1 MDENDAVQYNLEN
14 DLNLEDVD
22 EILPHAEITDIF
34 QEGLAMLVQDPL
46 LCDLPIQVTLE
57 EINSQI
63 ALEFG
68 QAMTVKICKA
78 SGEVMPVVI
87 VQNATVLDL
96 KRAIQRY
103 IQLKHQREGGI
114 QHISWFQVI
123 DTVPKLSRGG
133 DREKLLKNKDLY
145 WIHHLKTIEP
155 LGLNREFD
163 LSPFL

>member
-1 MDENDAVQYNLEN
+1 MFLFCLFYFAD
-14 DLNLEDVD
+14 
-22 EILPHAEITDIF
+22 ILH
-34 QEGLAMLVQDPL
+34 V
-46 LCDLPIQVTLE
+46 LCFFPFVTLE

-114 QHISWFQVI
+114 QHIKIGCDVLR
-123 DTVPKLSRGG
+123 DPVPCFIIGYIRAQNFRSQATSQALRVT
-133 DREKLLKNKDLY
+133 RHQLPHPTL
-145 WIHHLKTIEP
+145 P
-155 LGLNREFD
+155 LTLPLNTP
-163 LSPFL
+163 S